1 MADSERPAKRAK
13 ILDAITSDSDVSAD
27 EGVPLPTADPTDFKI
42 QINHEFAKRFEHNE
56 KRKEKVRLEEKYGPT
71 DGKRSRG
78 DEREDE
84 EGSGEASTDESEDD
98 DADLAD
104 LDVDKEIHDTLQAL
118 KNKDPRIYDPESKF
132 YNDWEAAA
140 SAANGKARQEKPMYL
155 HDYHRRNLLAG
166 YAGGE
171 DEEMADTPTTYQQE
185 QDDLKRTLVGSMHQA
200 SAAQDPAA
208 PNDDDEEEE
217 EEEDFLVKKPKSQP
231 ATIGNNDPPK
241 RHITES
247 DVATADKDP
256 ETFLSNFMAA
266 RAWIA
271 PSQDGPGFA
280 PLDEDDSE
288 EERKADKFEEAWN
301 LRFEDPAKANET
313 LMSYQRDLRKFG
325 VRRDEVTGRQRARE
339 REKEKKEAERKERE
353 EERALLRKL
362 RIEEAEEKVQ
372 RIRVAAGLRGKDV
385 DLTEWRDVIEGEFD
399 DEQWDREMRARFGEK
414 YYAEDDGESGMEGE
428 GHAGGKKYKAKK
440 PKWDDDIDI
449 KDLVPEFDDEE
460 REPEFTLSDEE
471 DEAAGGAP
479 LLDEVEANHDH
490 NEVESDDG
498 DVNSAAKPKRKSK
511 KDHQQDKA
519 ASKRAARLQRAAIES
534 LVDTNLPIAHP
545 TVAANT
551 KKPVAGF
558 RYRATSPTRFGLS
571 ARDILFADDAALN
584 QFVGLKKMHSWRDLE
599 KKRRDKKRFSKKA
612 RVKEWRRE
620 VFGREEGAEGK
631 KFVGGG
637 EDGAQSGERAGVEVV
652 GGSRGEDGGVRD
664 GERRK
669 KKRKRI
675 GRQGKREGGVES

>member
-1 MADSERPAKRAK
+1 MADAERPAKRAK
-13 ILDAITSDSDVSAD
+13 ILDAITSDSDASAD
-27 EGVPLPTADPTDFKI
+27 EGVLLPTADPTDFKI

-71 DGKRSRG
+71 DGKRGRG
-78 DEREDE
+78 DERVDE
-84 EGSGEASTDESEDD
+84 QDSEEESTDESEDD

-140 SAANGKARQEKPMYL
+140 LAADGKARQEKPMYL

-166 YAGGE
+166 HAGGE
-171 DEEMADTPTTYQQE
+171 DEEMEDAPTTYLQE
-185 QDDLKRTLVGSMHQA
+185 QDDLKRTLVGSMHRA
-200 SAAQDPAA
+200 SAAQDPAGLDDG
-208 PNDDDEEEE
+208 NDDD
-217 EEEDFLVKKPKSQP
+217 EEDFLVKKSKSPP
-231 ATIGNNDPPK
+231 APVPAVDSSK
-241 RHITES
+241 RRITES
-247 DVATADKDP
+247 DIAIADKDP

-353 EERALLRKL
+353 AERALLRKL

-372 RIRVAAGLRGKDV
+372 RIKTAAGLRGKDV

-414 YYAEDDGESGMEGE
+414 YYAEGDDESGAGE
-428 GHAGGKKYKAKK
+428 GGRAGEKKNKAKK

-449 KDLVPEFDDEE
+449 KDLVPEFDDQE
-460 REPEFTLSDEE
+460 RKPEFTLSDDE

-479 LLDEVEANHDH
+479 LPDEVEANDDS
-490 NEVESDDG
+490 EAEGDDG
-498 DVNSAAKPKRKSK
+498 DEDSAVKPKRKTK

-519 ASKRAARLQRAAIES
+519 ASKRAARLQRAAIEA

-637 EDGAQSGERAGVEVV
+637 EDGAERVGEPGVEVV
-652 GGSRGEDGGVRD
+652 GGSRGEDGGVRE
-664 GERRK
+664 GERK
-669 KKRKRI
+669 KKRKRS
-675 GRQGKREGGVES
+675 GRRGKGEGGVES